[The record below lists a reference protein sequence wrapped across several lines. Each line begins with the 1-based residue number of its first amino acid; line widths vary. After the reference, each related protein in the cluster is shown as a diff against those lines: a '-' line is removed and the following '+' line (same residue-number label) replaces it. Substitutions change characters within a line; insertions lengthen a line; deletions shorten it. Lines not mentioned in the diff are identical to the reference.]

1 MSEPTTPLHT
11 LQDGSKLRVISS
23 RDLIAI
29 PIWKGNR
36 VIDLKHVENIKREV
50 GSNVKQLDFGYRI
63 VTYTTQDAA
72 SNPVKES
79 YIVDGQHR
87 VRVLQDY
94 YRETLCEPDFDVV
107 VLEREVETEFD
118 VIEYFNVLNNSKPIK
133 YMDTNLVVNRY
144 IAELEKG
151 FNTKRGQALLI
162 RPKDTRRP
170 YLSAEKVREALLS
183 RAPRLKAGATEI
195 VAFVLRVK
203 KWNQGKVRAAPVDA
217 LAATKEGDM
226 ITAAAKMEFM
236 LAVWPKLPWVDE
248 CL

>member
-1 MSEPTTPLHT
+1 VLA
-11 LQDGSKLRVISS
+11 DGSKLRVISS
-23 RDLIAI
+23 RDLIAL

-36 VIDLKHVENIKREV
+36 VIDLKHVENIKREI

-63 VTYTTQDAA
+63 VTYTTQDAIGT
-72 SNPVKES
+72 PVKES

-87 VRVLQDY
+87 ARVLKDY
-94 YRETLCEPDFDVV
+94 YQETLCEPDFEVV
-107 VLEREVETEFD
+107 VLEKEVEAEYD
-118 VIEYFNVLNNSKPIK
+118 VIEYFNALNNSKPIK
-133 YMDTNLVVNRY
+133 YMDTNLVINRY

-151 FNTKRGQALLI
+151 FNTKRGQAALLI

-170 YLSAEKVREALLS
+170 YLSVEKVREVLQS
-183 RAPRLKAGATEI
+183 RAARLKTGAADI

-203 KWNQGKVRAAPVDA
+203 KWNQAKVKTAALDA
-217 LAATKEGDM
+217 LSATKEADM
-226 ITAAAKMEFM
+226 IVAAAKLEFM